1 MISLA
6 HYQSRAP
13 FYTARSRD
21 LAPVEGNDAICFD
34 SSLPT
39 NLRLMLAGTAAGA
52 RSTTVQAGGKQRL
65 PRKGERPMVRTS
77 FQKVLETIT
86 RKALPCFLTSTILL
100 MVLPVFAAD
109 KQKDEDTLRQANLV
123 LQGLLNSKS
132 ISPTLLAKAN
142 CVLILPGVKKFGF
155 GVGGSGGR
163 GPLLCR
169 SGQDFKG
176 KWSAPAM
183 YSVGGASVG
192 LQVGGSS
199 SDFVLLLMNSK
210 VVNQVLNG
218 KTKMGTDATAA
229 AGPGATAASASDA
242 DILTYGRA

>member
-1 MISLA
+1 MLRTV
-6 HYQSRAP
+6 SRKMNERNMNAFP
-13 FYTARSRD
+13 F
-21 LAPVEGNDAICFD
+21 
-34 SSLPT
+34 
-39 NLRLMLAGTAAGA
+39 
-52 RSTTVQAGGKQRL
+52 
-65 PRKGERPMVRTS
+65 
-77 FQKVLETIT
+77 
-86 RKALPCFLTSTILL
+86 FLTSVILL
-100 MVLPVFAAD
+100 LVLPLFAAD

-123 LQGLLNSKS
+123 LQGLLNSNS
-132 ISPTLLAKAN
+132 ISPTLLAKAD

-183 YSVGGASVG
+183 YSVGGVSVG
-192 LQVGGSS
+192 FQVGGSS
-199 SDFVLLLMNSK
+199 SDFVLLLMNPK

-242 DILTYGRA
+242 DILTYGRAKGVFAGVSLGGATVEPDNDANYRLYSKTLTAPDIVRGTDVKPSGEGESLVRVLNSKIAKHSS

>member
-1 MISLA
+1 M
-6 HYQSRAP
+6 
-13 FYTARSRD
+13 
-21 LAPVEGNDAICFD
+21 
-34 SSLPT
+34 
-39 NLRLMLAGTAAGA
+39 LR
-52 RSTTVQAGGKQRL
+52 TTSKKTRGR
-65 PRKGERPMVRTS
+65 
-77 FQKVLETIT
+77 IT
-86 RKALPCFLTSTILL
+86 QKALLCFLASIVTLLIL
-100 MVLPVFAAD
+100 PASAAD
-109 KQKDEDTLRQANLV
+109 KEKDEGTLRQANLV
-123 LQGLLNSKS
+123 LQGLLNSKD
-132 ISPTLLAKAN
+132 ISPTLLSKAD

-169 SGQDFKG
+169 GGQDFKG
-176 KWSAPAM
+176 KWSTPAM

-199 SDFVLLLMNSK
+199 TDFVLLLMNPK

-242 DILTYGRA
+242 DILTYGRAKGMFAGVSLGGATVDSDNDANYRLYGKTLTATDIVRGTDVKPSTEGKALVTVLDSKIAKHSD